1 MCRRNGLRRKVTVLV
16 NPGNIGQTEATL
28 LEVRD
33 AARLTARALG
43 IEAPET
49 LLATADE
56 QIAVQRAPPGEDQY
70 GPTIEQPRLLRCT
83 RHFRFGSRT
92 AVPIT

>member
-1 MCRRNGLRRKVTVLV
+1 VLV
-16 NPGNIGQTEATL
+16 NPGNIAQTEATS

-56 QIAVQRAPPGEDQY
+56 LIK
-70 GPTIEQPRLLRCT
+70 
-83 RHFRFGSRT
+83 
-92 AVPIT
+92 